1 MGIGGKG
8 RQAGEEVVWEL
19 GMKGGVGVRRE
30 KGWWERGMGPTRG
43 TEADV
48 IKRLTLQ
55 SSDR

>member
-8 RQAGEEVVWEL
+8 GQAGEEVAWEL

-30 KGWWERGMGPTRG
+30 KGWWERGVGPTRG

-48 IKRLTLQ
+48 IIR
-55 SSDR
+55 D